1 VIFSGRGD
9 RAFGVRGSSIQSN
22 HLGNSLRA
30 DAFFSILCEGKSM
43 AQGKKKRALGKLM
56 LAAAAG
62 LAGMAEQAHADLRID
77 VRAIAA
83 SAGTVTG
90 GGKSVALVSVGDTIT
105 LGVFGQISGTNG
117 ANDELLQLAS
127 GSITSGVVGLK
138 GNLSGGVVAPFNGGS
153 SQNGSVADIDSDGD
167 LDVGSIGTT
176 ITGKFLARSDTL
188 TAGTSN
194 LDAQSEEVKIGQF
207 TFTYTGGSASA
218 FINFVPR
225 TGTSAAATWFEDGEE
240 NTSSHNPSNGV
251 FTAGTPVQVSVVP
264 EPGTLTVAALAGLA
278 LLARRRN

>member
-9 RAFGVRGSSIQSN
+9 RALGFEGHQFN

-30 DAFFSILCEGKSM
+30 DAFFSIICEGKSM

-62 LAGMAEQAHADLRID
+62 LAGVAEQAHADLRID

-83 SAGTVTG
+83 SAGTISG
-90 GGKSVALVSVGDTIT
+90 GGKSVALVSLGDTIT
-105 LGVFGQISGTNG
+105 LGIFGQTSGTNG
-117 ANDELLQLAS
+117 ANDELLQVAS

-167 LDVGSIGTT
+167 LDIGSTGTT
-176 ITGKFLARSDTL
+176 ATGKFLARSNAQEGG
-188 TAGTSN
+188 TAV
-194 LDAQSEEVKIGQF
+194 DAQREEVQIGQF
-207 TFTYTGGSASA
+207 VFTYTGGSASA

-225 TGTSAAATWFEDGEE
+225 TGTSAGAIWFEDGEE
-240 NTSSHNPSNGV
+240 SLPASHNPTNGA
-251 FTAGTPVQVSVVP
+251 FTASTPVQVSVVP

>member
-1 VIFSGRGD
+1 LS
-9 RAFGVRGSSIQSN
+9 
-22 HLGNSLRA
+22 NSLRA

-83 SAGTVTG
+83 SAGTISG
-90 GGKSVALVSVGDTIT
+90 AGKSVALTSLNDTIT
-105 LGVFGQISGTNG
+105 LGIFGQISGTNG
-117 ANDELLQLAS
+117 VNDELLQVAS
-127 GSITSGVVGLK
+127 GSITSGAVGLK
-138 GNLSGGVVAPFNGGS
+138 GDLGGGVVAPFNGTA
-153 SQNGSVADIDSDGD
+153 SQNGTPADFDSDGD
-167 LDVGSIGTT
+167 LDIGSTGTT
-176 ITGKFLARSDTL
+176 STGKFLARSNSQEG
-188 TAGTSN
+188 GTSN
-194 LDAQSEEVKIGQF
+194 VDAQREEVQIGQF
-207 TFTYTGGSASA
+207 TFIYTGGSASA

-225 TGTSAAATWFEDGEE
+225 TGTSAGALWWEDGEVP
-240 NTSSHNPSNGV
+240 TSHNPTNGV